1 MISCRICQQRRFSD
15 PDAVPAAFSIG
26 RFGRFGRVL
35 EMTKSAGEFSR
46 DVDRLPGIVSCPALS
61 APAGDYSHTQ
71 ITSAATH
78 FNPLV
83 SMNLSPV
90 MRFGDVVD

>member
-1 MISCRICQQRRFSD
+1 MICSRICQQRRVSD
-15 PDAVPAAFSIG
+15 PDAVPAAFSI
-26 RFGRFGRVL
+26 GRFGRVL

-46 DVDRLPGIVSCPALS
+46 DRLPGIVSCPALS